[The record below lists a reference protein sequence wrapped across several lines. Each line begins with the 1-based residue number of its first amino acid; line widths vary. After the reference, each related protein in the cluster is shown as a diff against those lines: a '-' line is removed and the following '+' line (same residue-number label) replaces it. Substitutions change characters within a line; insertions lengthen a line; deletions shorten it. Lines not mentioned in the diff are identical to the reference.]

1 MIHRQLCHQ
10 LCYKYVTKIAKFQRA
25 SSYRLLG
32 SSAAVPSSKE
42 GNVQEN
48 LGALSQQKLT
58 LSENQKFHRNSHET
72 NELIENGKESAEGKG
87 LGRAEDRSESNWL
100 PEEIRTFRVKLM
112 SMRTKFIS
120 LMESELRLYP
130 NHECLRNALQNLDF
144 QVKTKQIVSLI
155 QKASTD
161 EKAIV
166 SKIIKENHKSL
177 TLPLGCLMNEIDSA
191 NKKPPVQF
199 ILELVYLNLL
209 LDDPLTARSLF
220 LKKIHAT
227 KRLTYDSWFHIL
239 DFVASTNI
247 DLASQDVIEM
257 LRNGISPVSSTSA
270 SKILLYVANLELIF
284 KFYQK
289 YFIL

>member
-10 LCYKYVTKIAKFQRA
+10 LCYTYVTKIAKFQRA
-25 SSYRLLG
+25 SSYRLFG

-58 LSENQKFHRNSHET
+58 LPENQEIHRNSHET
-72 NELIENGKESAEGKG
+72 NELIENGKESAEGKE
-87 LGRAEDRSESNWL
+87 RAEDRSESDWL
-100 PEEIRTFRVKLM
+100 PEEIRTFRVKLI
-112 SMRTKFIS
+112 SMKTKFIS
-120 LMESELRLYP
+120 FMESELRLYP
-130 NHECLRNALQNLDF
+130 NHECLRNELQNLDF
-144 QVKTKQIVSLI
+144 QVLKTKQVVSLI

-270 SKILLYVANLELIF
+270 SKIILYVANLELIF